1 MLNKKALRAAFAL
14 RGRTQGEVAAHIG
27 ISEKTFISRMKRG
40 AFWTDECEKMI
51 AFLQIE
57 NPSEIFFAKEV
68 T

>member
-1 MLNKKALRAAFAL
+1 MLNKKALKAAFAL
-14 RGRTQGEVAAHIG
+14 KGVTQGEVAAHLG

-51 AFLQIE
+51 TLLAIKD
-57 NPSEIFFAKEV
+57 PSSIFFAKEV

>member
-1 MLNKKALRAAFAL
+1 MLNKKALKAAFAL
-14 RGRTQGEVAAHIG
+14 NGVTQGDVAAHIG

-51 AFLQIE
+51 LFLKIE
-57 NPSEIFFAKEV
+57 NPSDIFFAKGV